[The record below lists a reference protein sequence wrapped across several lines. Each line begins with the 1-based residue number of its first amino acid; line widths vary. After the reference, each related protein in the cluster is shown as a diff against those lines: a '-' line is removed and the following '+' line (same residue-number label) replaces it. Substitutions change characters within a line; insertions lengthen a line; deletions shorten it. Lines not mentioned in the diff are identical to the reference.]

1 MNKDL
6 KVAIAMSGGVDSSV
20 AASIIKEKGYE
31 ISGIMLDL
39 SGSSESDIEDA
50 VKVSKSL
57 DIPLEILDYKED
69 FKNIVIEDFVSTYEQ
84 GGTPNPCIV
93 CNKYLKFGKLID
105 YIKEKGFSKIATGHY
120 ARVEFSKEKG
130 RFLLYKATD
139 ETKDQSYVLYSLT
152 QEQLG
157 RVMFPLGELQKS
169 EVRTIAESSELV
181 NAHKKDSQDICFI
194 KDNDYKA
201 YIENFRNKKY
211 PEGDFTDLLGNVL
224 GTHKGIIGYTT
235 GQRKGL
241 GLSLKEPMY
250 VVKKDIEK
258 NSVILGL
265 SEDLFSTSLIAKD
278 VNFIPFDELKE
289 EMKVTAKTRYKQKEA
304 DAVISP
310 LPENKVKV
318 TFSVPQRAIT
328 KGQSVVFYDNN
339 LVIGGGIIE

>member
-181 NAHKKDSQDICFI
+181 NAYKKDSQDICFI

-339 LVIGGGIIE
+339 LVVGGGIIE